1 MLVKNI
7 CRRNPTELIGK
18 LLFITILYEL
28 CQSFYNNFIHLMI
41 RIKYVENI
49 TSFDV
54 ISFIIVGVWLLGWV
68 HVEDAFKQI

>member
-18 LLFITILYEL
+18 LLFITILYEF
-28 CQSFYNNFIHLMI
+28 CESFYNNFIHLMI
-41 RIKYVENI
+41 RIKYVQNI
-49 TSFDV
+49 ASFDV
-54 ISFIIVGVWLLGWV
+54 ISFIIVGVWLLGLV